1 MDKETCVMRSARFS
15 QGDIIDLDLDPRT
28 GREQSGRRP
37 AMVISRDLFHAKSG
51 LLVICPITNTN
62 RRSPFHIPLDCTS
75 KTTGF
80 VLCDQVRT
88 IDPIARNAGY
98 REHVSKELL
107 IEVSDTVTGIIEV
120 L

>member
-1 MDKETCVMRSARFS
+1 MDKETCATRPARFN

-37 AMVISRDLFHAKSG
+37 ALVISQDLFHAKSG
-51 LLVICPITNTN
+51 LLVICPITNTEK
-62 RRSPFHIPLDCTS
+62 RSPFHIPLCCTS
-75 KTTGF
+75 RTTGF

-98 REHVSKELL
+98 RERVTKELL
-107 IEVSDTVTGIIEV
+107 IEVSDIVTGIIEV